1 MQGLRGCLYW
11 VLRRILHHKTVSA
24 ALPILARYSTLL
36 RFAPCIACF
45 LTQNPLRKPN
55 INSPY
60 PVRGRRRNTC
70 AGKNKTMV
78 GGKRVFRLPLINYV
92 FIAVGETIGSLKRW
106 NRTASRRSM
115 FVAFVL
121 ASLKFALLIFRLP
134 LADGLKLL
142 G

>member
-1 MQGLRGCLYW
+1 
-11 VLRRILHHKTVSA
+11 
-24 ALPILARYSTLL
+24 
-36 RFAPCIACF
+36 
-45 LTQNPLRKPN
+45 
-55 INSPY
+55 
-60 PVRGRRRNTC
+60 
-70 AGKNKTMV
+70 MV